1 MDKEKFISLKEVAAQ
16 FDMSKATV
24 NYYTNLGLLD
34 VVRKVGNKR
43 LYDKEEVAR
52 RINMIREFLNKGYT
66 LRVIKNE
73 FFNA

>member
-1 MDKEKFISLKEVAAQ
+1 MDKERFISLKEAAAQ
-16 FDMSKATV
+16 FNMSKATV

-43 LYDKEEVAR
+43 LYDKEEVTR

-73 FFNA
+73 FFKA